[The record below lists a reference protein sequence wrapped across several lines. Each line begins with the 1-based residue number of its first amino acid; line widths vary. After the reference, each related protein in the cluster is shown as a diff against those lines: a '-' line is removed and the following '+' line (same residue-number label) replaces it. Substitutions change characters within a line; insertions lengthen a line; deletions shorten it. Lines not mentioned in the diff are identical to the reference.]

1 VNRNL
6 YYTVEHILS
15 ELAIIITHNSKLPEE
30 IYECYTELQEIAD
43 DLELMVQRSGMDC
56 EEIANDIYNIYLDMI
71 DLYIEYLEIQASHV
85 DML

>member
-1 VNRNL
+1 M
-6 YYTVEHILS
+6 
-15 ELAIIITHNSKLPEE
+15 
-30 IYECYTELQEIAD
+30 QEIAD

-56 EEIANDIYNIYLDMI
+56 EEIAKNIYNIYLDMI